1 MSLKHVDYF
10 NLEISKAPK
19 IQEKCLI
26 FALSVLINLDRGA
39 V

>member
-1 MSLKHVDYF
+1 MSLQYVDYF

-19 IQEKCLI
+19 IQKKCLI
-26 FALSVLINLDRGA
+26 FTLSVLINLDRGA